1 MRSLNVNILYNVHNM
16 VYNSKPCYEPSSC
29 QRRAEDRSETCLPSI
44 FFTFITKLVYEPCV
58 LYLFNKMFIHNAVG
72 LVCLNAQPHDFSDYV
87 GVRQV

>member
-1 MRSLNVNILYNVHNM
+1 MEFF
-16 VYNSKPCYEPSSC
+16 VY
-29 QRRAEDRSETCLPSI
+29 ALFLGID
-44 FFTFITKLVYEPCV
+44 